1 MPEFSVAMSKLWYEM
16 FALSTKHGNRLPVN
30 RKKDTITK
38 SGSLVVLKTVPLYYR
53 YKRIDMNSK
62 RLGKKSFWARLKE
75 ERYLQFMA
83 LCGVIWML
91 VFNYAPMY
99 GIIIAFKRN
108 YRITESLF
116 SVKFL
121 KSAWAESYGFQHFI
135 AFLQDEEFWNILINT
150 LGISLLKL
158 AISFP
163 LPIFFALL
171 LNELRNQKFKSV
183 VQTISYLPHF
193 LSWVVLG
200 GILST
205 WLSDTGFFNDL
216 LIKCGLLKEG
226 ITFLAYPQYFWWI
239 VVLSDVWKEM
249 GWSAIIYLAA
259 ISGIDQE
266 LYEAA
271 RVDGAGRFRQMT
283 AITLPSIKGTIAILF
298 ILAVG
303 GLLNSNFDQI
313 LVLWN
318 PLNASRSNVIDIY
331 TYNVAMKSMRFS
343 YAAAIGLFKSV
354 FAFILL
360 FIANKVTQKLND
372 VSLF

>member
-1 MPEFSVAMSKLWYEM
+1 MINTKL
-16 FALSTKHGNRLPVN
+16 
-30 RKKDTITK
+30 
-38 SGSLVVLKTVPLYYR
+38 GS
-53 YKRIDMNSK
+53 
-62 RLGKKSFWARLKE
+62 KSFWKRLKE
-75 ERYLQFMA
+75 ERYLQGMA

-99 GIIIAFKRN
+99 GIIIAFKKN

-116 SVKFL
+116 SFKFL
-121 KSAWAESYGFQHFI
+121 QSTWANLFGFQHFV
-135 AFLQDEEFWNILINT
+135 AFVQDTEFVNILTNT
-150 LGISLLKL
+150 LGISVLKL
-158 AISFP
+158 CISFP
-163 LPIFFALL
+163 LPIVFALL
-171 LNELRNQKFKSV
+171 LNELRNQKLKRV
-183 VQTISYLPHF
+183 VQTVSYLPHF

-205 WLSDTGFFNDL
+205 WLSDTGFINDL
-216 LIKCGLLKEG
+216 LKLCGVVDEG
-226 ITFLAYPQYFWWI
+226 VTFLAYPQYFWGI

-249 GWSAIIYLAA
+249 GWSAILYLAA
-259 ISGIDQE
+259 IAGIDQE

-271 RVDGAGRFRQMT
+271 RIDGAGRLRQMT
-283 AITLPSIKGTIAILF
+283 AITLPSIKGTITILF
-298 ILAVG
+298 ILSVG

-313 LVLWN
+313 FVLWN
-318 PLNASRSNVIDIY
+318 PLNAPRSNVIDIY

-360 FIANKVTQKLND
+360 YIANNVTKKLND